1 MKTCAGQQAFELI
14 ETFLCDSANHG
25 DLLKGI
31 CANKGKAK
39 GKVKV
44 IFSGYDNFDTLTQA
58 IDSMEQ
64 GDILVAE
71 TTSPELMLACKK
83 AAAIVTN
90 QGGLMSHA
98 AIVSREMGI
107 PCLVGTGN
115 ATKVLRDGDVLE
127 VDAERGEARR
137 MEPR

>member
-1 MKTCAGQQAFELI
+1 M
-14 ETFLCDSANHG
+14 
-25 DLLKGI
+25 
-31 CANKGKAK
+31 
-39 GKVKV
+39 